1 MWGSKKGQGA
11 HWLGRRAS
19 EKTSW
24 RRLESRVGW
33 SHREE
38 CERGFRQRAR
48 LGQRHGRE
56 NGQGRGRRGAAL
68 SSSLLSGL
76 LFVGYPWLCM
86 GASEVAQWHPLQ
98 TGYSKSPGGAMA
110 SGHTAQPDSK
120 ICFTCCSFLCSH
132 MTSHSHQARASP
144 APGIEMGVLGWAMGE
159 NRTWGSHW
167 A

>member
-33 SHREE
+33 NHREE
-38 CERGFRQRAR
+38 CDRGFRQRAR

-56 NGQGRGRRGAAL
+56 NGQGRGRRGTAL

-110 SGHTAQPDSK
+110 SGHTAQPDWLGQQCPSSVSGSGAPSGVSEAVG
-120 ICFTCCSFLCSH
+120 IGWSGQCFTVH
-132 MTSHSHQARASP
+132 P
-144 APGIEMGVLGWAMGE
+144 EPGTAGRGKTI
-159 NRTWGSHW
+159 SI
-167 A
+167 